1 MFTGAAVGAL
11 RVLPSATLEGIVL
24 LLRRYVSAARTVVLT
39 RLPKPLVNDL
49 FLEVREDVAWDSWS
63 VAAGLRSR
71 GRSTHTRWHRYPDQG
86 AH

>member
-24 LLRRYVSAARTVVLT
+24 LLRRYVSAARTVALT

-49 FLEVREDVAWDSWS
+49 FLEVREDVA
-63 VAAGLRSR
+63 
-71 GRSTHTRWHRYPDQG
+71 
-86 AH
+86 